1 MSLLVDVFI
10 KELEMLFEKK
20 SGVGKILE
28 GMWFEPASLGI
39 RSAVTDCSATIG
51 TGSEGCCWVLMECR

>member
-20 SGVGKILE
+20 SEVGKILE
-28 GMWFEPASLGI
+28 GMGFEPATLGI
-39 RSAVTDCSATIG
+39 
-51 TGSEGCCWVLMECR
+51 